1 MIENLFSVILYF
13 SLGYITRKIGL
24 FNEEKSKVLIDFILY
39 ISFPA
44 LVIYN
49 VYHLRFGIDIV
60 YVLIT
65 GWLVIVFSIL
75 FSFTVGKFFK
85 LDRSRLAAFVM
96 MSSFGNTSFLGFP
109 YQLAFFGEEG
119 LRYAVVFDQL
129 ASFLPVTFLSPF
141 ILSYGRGKGT
151 SVDVKK
157 VLTFPPFVVLILS
170 LFIKPINLEIPEF
183 ILGSLNM
190 LGLTVIPLALFSVG
204 ANLKFS
210 NLREEKNTIA
220 LVLLIKMIIVPICV
234 VFLLKF
240 LGIEFSTVWKSGI
253 LEIAMP
259 PMVLASILVMGA
271 GLNKDIAT
279 GSVAIGIILSFL
291 TVPLIVYIMEHV

>member
-49 VYHLRFGIDIV
+49 VYYLRFGIDIV

-75 FSFTVGKFFK
+75 FSFIVGKFLK
-85 LDRSRLAAFVM
+85 LDRNRLAAFVM

-109 YQLAFFGEEG
+109 YQLAFFGEE
-119 LRYAVVFDQL
+119 V
-129 ASFLPVTFLSPF
+129 
-141 ILSYGRGKGT
+141 SYGSGKGANI
-151 SVDVKK
+151 DIKK
-157 VLTFPPFVVLILS
+157 ALIFPPFVVLILS
-170 LFIKPINLEIPEF
+170 LLIKPINLEIPEF
-183 ILGSLNM
+183 ILRSLNM

-204 ANLKFS
+204 TNLKFS
-210 NLREEKNTIA
+210 NLRKEKNTIA

-259 PMVLASILVMGA
+259 PMVLASILVMGS

-291 TVPLIVYIMEHV
+291 TVPLIVYIMEYI